1 MLVLR
6 PVELIDLPQ
15 LQQLARDS
23 LVGVTSLPDD
33 TEQLRKKI
41 LDSSASFEKDVQGPG
56 PENYFF
62 VLENLTTRRLV
73 GCSEILATAGFN
85 EPFYSLRNRHFTSA
99 SRELNIEHGVP
110 ALSLCHDLTGH
121 TLLRGFHIDKTLE
134 RTRLSELLS
143 RARLLFIAAH
153 QARFAEAVITE
164 IVGYSD
170 EQGQSPFWDAL
181 GKHFFDLP
189 YVEAERLCGLQS
201 RTFLAELMPQYPI
214 YVPMLPP
221 AAQECIGRIHPD
233 GQEAFDILEREGF
246 ETNSY
251 IDLFDGGPTLY
262 ARTSNIRSIV
272 QSQTAAVHPGS
283 VIDACGSSL
292 VSNYLVS
299 NDSLKGY
306 RAIVAEL
313 DYHAGQPLALSA
325 EMCAALNVTDT
336 SAIRL
341 IAL

>member
-6 PVELIDLPQ
+6 PVELTDLPQ

-23 LVGVTSLPDD
+23 LVGVTSLPDN
-33 TEQLRKKI
+33 TECLREKI
-41 LDSSASFEKDVQGPG
+41 LDSCASFEKNVEGHG

-62 VLENLTTRRLV
+62 VLEDLTQERLV
-73 GCSEILATAGFN
+73 GCSEILATAGFS

-110 ALSLCHDLTGH
+110 ALSLCHDLSGH
-121 TLLRGFHIDKTLE
+121 TLLRGFHIDAALV
-134 RTRLSELLS
+134 RTRFSELLS

-153 QARFAEAVITE
+153 SRRFSEAVITE
-164 IVGYSD
+164 IVGFSSD
-170 EQGQSPFWDAL
+170 EGHSPFWDAV

-189 YVEAERLCGLQS
+189 YAEAERLCGLES

-214 YVPMLPP
+214 YVPMLPQ
-221 AAQECIGRIHPD
+221 AAQDCIGRIHPD

-262 ARTSNIRSIV
+262 ARTPGIRSIA
-272 QSQTAAVHPGS
+272 QSQTGTAKPGAS
-283 VIDACGSSL
+283 IDARGR
-292 VSNYLVS
+292 YLVS
-299 NDSLKGY
+299 NDSLKDY
-306 RAIVAEL
+306 RAIVADL
-313 DYHAGQPLALSA
+313 DYQAGQPVGLSA
-325 EMCAALNVTDT
+325 EMCAALNVIEG
-336 SAIRL
+336 SPIRL

>member
-6 PVELIDLPQ
+6 PVQLSDLPQ
-15 LQQLARDS
+15 LQRLARES

-33 TEQLRKKI
+33 SERLRDKI
-41 LDSSASFEKDVQGPG
+41 LDSCTSFEQDVQNPG
-56 PENYFF
+56 PENYCF
-62 VLENLTTRRLV
+62 VLEDSTTQKLA
-73 GCSEILATAGFN
+73 GCSEILATAGFS
-85 EPFYSLRNRHFTSA
+85 EPFYSLRNRHFNSA

-110 ALSLCHDLTGH
+110 ALSLCHDLSSH
-121 TLLRGFHIDKTLE
+121 TLLRGFHIDAALE
-134 RTRLSELLS
+134 RTAFSELLS

-153 QARFAEAVITE
+153 ARRFADAVITE

-170 EQGQSPFWDAL
+170 ENGHSPFWDAL

-214 YVPMLPP
+214 YVPMLPQ
-221 AAQECIGRIHPD
+221 AAQDCIGRIHPD

-251 IDLFDGGPTLY
+251 VDLFDGGPTLY
-262 ARTSNIRSIV
+262 ARTAGIRSIA
-272 QSQTAAVHPGS
+272 QSHTASANPGS
-283 VIDACGSSL
+283 TLDARGR
-292 VSNYLVS
+292 YLVS
-299 NDSLKGY
+299 NDSLENF
-306 RAIVAEL
+306 RAIVADLEDTDGQSVTL
-313 DYHAGQPLALSA
+313 DAA
-325 EMCAALNVTDT
+325 MCAALRVSNGSPV
-336 SAIRL
+336 RL

>member
-6 PVELIDLPQ
+6 PVEQTDLPQ

-33 TEQLRKKI
+33 SERLREKI
-41 LDSSASFEKDVQGPG
+41 AGSCASFASAAEANG

-62 VLENLTTRRLV
+62 VLEDLDDQRLV
-73 GCSEILATAGFN
+73 GCSEILATAGFD

-110 ALSLCHDLTGH
+110 ALSLCHDLNDH
-121 TLLRGFHIDKTLE
+121 TLLRGFHIDANLV
-134 RTRLSELLS
+134 RTPFSELLS

-153 QARFAEAVITE
+153 APRFAEAVITE

-170 EQGQSPFWDAL
+170 EEGHSPFWDAL

-189 YVEAERLCGLQS
+189 YAEAERLCGLQS
-201 RTFLAELMPQYPI
+201 RSFLAELMPQYPI
-214 YVPMLPP
+214 YVPMLPQ
-221 AAQECIGRIHPD
+221 AAQDCIGRIHPD

-251 IDLFDGGPTLY
+251 IDLFDAGPTLY
-262 ARTSNIRSIV
+262 ARTSNIRSIAR
-272 QSQTAAVHPGS
+272 SQTATVQQRPQ
-283 VIDACGSSL
+283 IDARGRYL
-292 VSNYLVS
+292 LSNNAL
-299 NDSLKGY
+299 LGF
-306 RAIVAEL
+306 RAIMAEL
-313 DYHAGQPLALSA
+313 DFQPDQPLSLTPA
-325 EMCAALNVTDT
+325 MCAALNVTDG
-336 SAIRL
+336 SPIRL

>member
-6 PVELIDLPQ
+6 PVEQTDLPQ
-15 LQQLARDS
+15 LQHLARAS
-23 LVGVTSLPDD
+23 LLGVTSLPDD
-33 TEQLRKKI
+33 SERLREKI
-41 LDSSASFEKDVQGPG
+41 AASIASFTSDAAAHG
-56 PENYFF
+56 PESYCF
-62 VLENLTTRRLV
+62 VLEDLDSQRLL
-73 GCSEILATAGFN
+73 GCSEILATAGHD

-110 ALSLCHDLTGH
+110 ALSLCHDLNDH
-121 TLLRGFHIDKTLE
+121 TLLRGFHIDAALV
-134 RTRLSELLS
+134 RTPFSELLS

-153 QARFAEAVITE
+153 APRFAEAVITE

-170 EQGQSPFWDAL
+170 EAGHSPFWDAL

-189 YVEAERLCGLQS
+189 YAEAERLCGLQS
-201 RTFLAELMPQYPI
+201 RRFLAELMPQYPI

-221 AAQECIGRIHPD
+221 AAQACIGRVHPD

-251 IDLFDGGPTLY
+251 VDLFDAGPTLY
-262 ARTSNIRSIV
+262 ARTANIRSIA
-272 QSQTAAVHPGS
+272 QSQITRVQQQAQL
-283 VIDACGSSL
+283 DARGRFL
-292 VSNYLVS
+292 LS
-299 NDSLKGY
+299 NDALQGF

-313 DYHAGQPLALSA
+313 DYQPGQPLSLTPA
-325 EMCAALNVTDT
+325 MCAALNVADG
-336 SAIRL
+336 SPIRL

>member
-6 PVELIDLPQ
+6 PVELADLPQ

-33 TEQLRKKI
+33 TERLRLRI
-41 LDSSASFEKDVQGPG
+41 LDSCASFDKDVEGHG

-62 VLENLTTRRLV
+62 VLEDLAARRLV

-85 EPFYSLRNRHFTSA
+85 EPFYSLRNRHFNSA

-110 ALSLCHDLTGH
+110 ALSLCQDLSGH
-121 TLLRGFHIDKTLE
+121 TLLRGFHIETALV
-134 RTRLSELLS
+134 RTAFSELLS

-153 QARFAEAVITE
+153 SQRFAQAVITE
-164 IVGYSD
+164 IVGFST
-170 EQGQSPFWDAL
+170 EEAQSPFWDAL

-189 YVEAERLCGLQS
+189 YAEAERLCGLES

-214 YVPMLPP
+214 YVPMLPQ
-221 AAQECIGRIHPD
+221 AAQDCIGRIHPD

-262 ARTSNIRSIV
+262 ARTSNILSIA
-272 QSQTAAVHPGS
+272 QSQTGMAQRAS
-283 VIDACGSSL
+283 LIDACGR
-292 VSNYLVS
+292 YLVS
-299 NDSLKGY
+299 NDALKDY

-313 DYHAGQPLALSA
+313 NVQAGQPVGLSA
-325 EMCAALNVTDT
+325 EMCAALNVTDG
-336 SAIRL
+336 SPIRL

>member
-6 PVELIDLPQ
+6 PVELTDLPQ
-15 LQQLARDS
+15 LQRLAQES

-33 TEQLRKKI
+33 TERLRERI
-41 LDSSASFEKDVQGPG
+41 LDSCASFDKNVQQHG

-62 VLENLTTRRLV
+62 VLEDLTTRRLA
-73 GCSEILATAGFN
+73 GCSEILATAGFG

-110 ALSLCHDLTGH
+110 ALSLCHDLSGH
-121 TLLRGFHIDKTLE
+121 TLLRGFHIDAALV
-134 RTRLSELLS
+134 RTPSSELLS
-143 RARLLFIAAH
+143 RARLMFIAAH
-153 QARFAEAVITE
+153 LPRFAEAVITE
-164 IVGYSD
+164 IVGFSD
-170 EQGQSPFWDAL
+170 EEGRSPFWDAL

-189 YVEAERLCGLQS
+189 YTEAERLCGLES

-214 YVPMLPP
+214 YVPMLPQT
-221 AAQECIGRIHPD
+221 ARDCIGRIHPD

-262 ARTSNIRSIV
+262 ARLANIRSIA
-272 QSQTAAVHPGS
+272 QSQNGTATPGS
-283 VIDACGSSL
+283 TIDARGR
-292 VSNYLVS
+292 YLVS
-299 NDSLKGY
+299 NDSLRNY
-306 RAIVAEL
+306 RAIVADL
-313 DYHAGQPLALSA
+313 DYTAGQPVVLSA
-325 EMCAALNVTDT
+325 EMCEALNVTDG
-336 SAIRL
+336 SPIRV

>member
-6 PVELIDLPQ
+6 PVELSDLPQ
-15 LQQLARDS
+15 LQRLARDS
-23 LVGVTSLPDD
+23 LPGVTSLPDD
-33 TEQLRKKI
+33 TGRLRERI
-41 LDSSASFEKDVQGPG
+41 IGSCDSFEKDAAVQGPQ
-56 PENYFF
+56 NYFF
-62 VLENLTTRRLV
+62 VLEDIDTQRLM

-110 ALSLCHDLTGH
+110 ALSLCHDLSGH
-121 TLLRGFHIDKTLE
+121 TMLRGFHIDAALV
-134 RTRLSELLS
+134 RTPFSELLS

-153 QARFAEAVITE
+153 AQRFSEAVITE

-170 EQGQSPFWDAL
+170 EQGHSPFWDAL

-189 YVEAERLCGLQS
+189 YAEAERLCGLQS

-221 AAQECIGRIHPD
+221 AAQDCIGRVHPD
-233 GQEAFDILEREGF
+233 GQEAFDILAREGF

-251 IDLFDGGPTLY
+251 IDLFDAGPTLY
-262 ARTSNIRSIV
+262 ARTTNIHSIV
-272 QSQTAAVHPGS
+272 RSQIAPVQQQPR
-283 VIDACGSSL
+283 IDARGR
-292 VSNYLVS
+292 YLLS
-299 NDSLKGY
+299 NDALHGF

-313 DYHAGQPLALSA
+313 DYQPDHPLSLTPA
-325 EMCAALNVTDT
+325 MCAALNVTNG
-336 SAIRL
+336 SPIRL

>member
-6 PVELIDLPQ
+6 PVDLTDLPQ

-33 TEQLRKKI
+33 TECLREKI
-41 LDSSASFEKDVQGPG
+41 LDSCASFEKDVEGHG

-62 VLENLTTRRLV
+62 VLEDLTRERLV
-73 GCSEILATAGFN
+73 GCSEILATAGFS

-110 ALSLCHDLTGH
+110 ALSLCHDLSGH
-121 TLLRGFHIDKTLE
+121 TLLRGFHIDAALV
-134 RTRLSELLS
+134 RTRFSELLS

-153 QARFAEAVITE
+153 SQRFAEAVITE
-164 IVGYSD
+164 IVGFSSD
-170 EQGQSPFWDAL
+170 EGHSPFWDAV

-189 YVEAERLCGLQS
+189 YTEAERLCGLES

-214 YVPMLPP
+214 YVPMLPQ
-221 AAQECIGRIHPD
+221 AAQDCIGRIHPD

-262 ARTSNIRSIV
+262 ARTPGIRSIA
-272 QSQTAAVHPGS
+272 QSQTGTAKPVAS
-283 VIDACGSSL
+283 IDALGS
-292 VSNYLVS
+292 YLVS
-299 NDSLKGY
+299 NDSLKDY
-306 RAIVAEL
+306 RAIVADL
-313 DYHAGQPLALSA
+313 DYQAGQPVGLSA
-325 EMCAALNVTDT
+325 EMCAALNVTEG
-336 SAIRL
+336 SSIRL

>member
-6 PVELIDLPQ
+6 PVELTDLPQ

-23 LVGVTSLPDD
+23 LVGVTSLPDN
-33 TEQLRKKI
+33 TECLREKI
-41 LDSSASFEKDVQGPG
+41 LDSCASFEKNVEGHG

-62 VLENLTTRRLV
+62 VLEDLTQERLV
-73 GCSEILATAGFN
+73 GCSEILATAGFS

-110 ALSLCHDLTGH
+110 ALSLCHDLSGH
-121 TLLRGFHIDKTLE
+121 TLLRGFHIDAALV
-134 RTRLSELLS
+134 RTRFSELLS

-153 QARFAEAVITE
+153 SQRFSEAVITE
-164 IVGYSD
+164 IVGFSSD
-170 EQGQSPFWDAL
+170 EGHSPFWDAV

-189 YVEAERLCGLQS
+189 YAEAERLCGLES

-214 YVPMLPP
+214 YVPMLPQ
-221 AAQECIGRIHPD
+221 AAQDCIGRIHPD

-262 ARTSNIRSIV
+262 ARTPGIRSIA
-272 QSQTAAVHPGS
+272 QSQTGTAKPGAS
-283 VIDACGSSL
+283 IDARGS
-292 VSNYLVS
+292 YLVS
-299 NDSLKGY
+299 NDSLKDY
-306 RAIVAEL
+306 RAIVADL
-313 DYHAGQPLALSA
+313 DYQAGQPVGLSA
-325 EMCAALNVTDT
+325 EMCAALIVTEG
-336 SAIRL
+336 SPIRL

>member
-6 PVELIDLPQ
+6 PVELTDLPQ

-33 TEQLRKKI
+33 TECLREKI
-41 LDSSASFEKDVQGPG
+41 LDSCASFEKDVEGHG

-62 VLENLTTRRLV
+62 VLEDLTRERLV
-73 GCSEILATAGFN
+73 GCSEILATAGFS

-110 ALSLCHDLTGH
+110 ALSLCHDLSGH
-121 TLLRGFHIDKTLE
+121 TLLRGFHIDAALV
-134 RTRLSELLS
+134 RTRFSELLS

-153 QARFAEAVITE
+153 SQRFSEAVITE
-164 IVGYSD
+164 IVGFSSD
-170 EQGQSPFWDAL
+170 EGHSPFWDAV

-189 YVEAERLCGLQS
+189 YAEAERLCGLES

-214 YVPMLPP
+214 YVPMLPQ
-221 AAQECIGRIHPD
+221 AAQDCIGRIHPD

-262 ARTSNIRSIV
+262 ARTPGIRSIA
-272 QSQTAAVHPGS
+272 QSQTGTAKPGAS
-283 VIDACGSSL
+283 IDARGS
-292 VSNYLVS
+292 YLVS
-299 NDSLKGY
+299 NDSLKDY
-306 RAIVAEL
+306 RAIVADL
-313 DYHAGQPLALSA
+313 DYQAGQPVGLSA
-325 EMCAALNVTDT
+325 EMCAALIVTEG
-336 SAIRL
+336 SPIRL

>member
-6 PVELIDLPQ
+6 PVEPTDLPQ

-33 TEQLRKKI
+33 SERLREKI
-41 LDSSASFEKDVQGPG
+41 AASCASFDKDIQAQG

-62 VLENLTTRRLV
+62 VLEDLDTRRLV

-110 ALSLCHDLTGH
+110 ALSLCHDLNDH
-121 TLLRGFHIDKTLE
+121 TLLRGFHIDNALV
-134 RTRLSELLS
+134 RSAFSELLS

-153 QARFAEAVITE
+153 ASRFADAVITE

-170 EQGQSPFWDAL
+170 ENGHSPFWDAL

-221 AAQECIGRIHPD
+221 EAQACIGRIHPD

-251 IDLFDGGPTLY
+251 IDLFDAGPTLY
-262 ARTSNIRSIV
+262 ARTANIRSIAR
-272 QSQTAAVHPGS
+272 SQTATVRQQAQ
-283 VIDACGSSL
+283 IDARGR
-292 VSNYLVS
+292 YLVS
-299 NDSLKGY
+299 NDALHGF

-313 DYHAGQPLALSA
+313 DYQPDQPLSLTPAL
-325 EMCAALNVTDT
+325 CTALKVTDGST
-336 SAIRL
+336 IRL
-341 IAL
+341 TAL

>member
-6 PVELIDLPQ
+6 PVEQTDLPQ

-33 TEQLRKKI
+33 SERLREKI
-41 LDSSASFEKDVQGPG
+41 AGSCASFDSEAASQG

-62 VLENLTTRRLV
+62 VLEDLDRQRLV
-73 GCSEILATAGFN
+73 GCSEILATAGFD

-110 ALSLCHDLTGH
+110 ALSLCHDLSGH
-121 TLLRGFHIDKTLE
+121 TLLRGFHINAELV
-134 RTRLSELLS
+134 RTPFSELLS

-153 QARFAEAVITE
+153 TRRFAEAVITE
-164 IVGYSD
+164 LVGYSD
-170 EQGQSPFWDAL
+170 EQGHSPFWDAL

-189 YVEAERLCGLQS
+189 YAEAERLCGLQS

-214 YVPMLPP
+214 YVPMLPQ
-221 AAQECIGRIHPD
+221 AAQDCIGRIHPD

-251 IDLFDGGPTLY
+251 IDLFDAGPTLY
-262 ARTSNIRSIV
+262 ARTSNIRSIAR
-272 QSQTAAVHPGS
+272 SQTATVQQKPQ
-283 VIDACGSSL
+283 IDARGR
-292 VSNYLVS
+292 YLLS
-299 NDSLKGY
+299 NDALHGFRS
-306 RAIVAEL
+306 IMAEL
-313 DYHAGQPLALSA
+313 DYQTDQPLSLTPA
-325 EMCAALNVTDT
+325 MCAALTVTDG
-336 SAIRL
+336 SPIRL

>member
-6 PVELIDLPQ
+6 PVEQTDLPQ

-33 TEQLRKKI
+33 SERLREKI
-41 LDSSASFEKDVQGPG
+41 AGSCASFDSEAASQG

-62 VLENLTTRRLV
+62 VLEDLDRQRLV
-73 GCSEILATAGFN
+73 GCSEILATAGFD

-110 ALSLCHDLTGH
+110 ALSLCHDLSGH
-121 TLLRGFHIDKTLE
+121 TLLRGFHINAELV
-134 RTRLSELLS
+134 RTPFSELLS

-153 QARFAEAVITE
+153 TRRFAEAVITE
-164 IVGYSD
+164 LVGYSD
-170 EQGQSPFWDAL
+170 EQGHSPFWDSL

-189 YVEAERLCGLQS
+189 YAEAERLCGLQS

-214 YVPMLPP
+214 YVPMLPQ
-221 AAQECIGRIHPD
+221 AAQDCIGRIHPD

-251 IDLFDGGPTLY
+251 IDLFDAGPTLY
-262 ARTSNIRSIV
+262 ARTSNIRSIAR
-272 QSQTAAVHPGS
+272 SQTATVQQKPQ
-283 VIDACGSSL
+283 IDARGR
-292 VSNYLVS
+292 YLLS
-299 NDSLKGY
+299 NDALHGFRS
-306 RAIVAEL
+306 IMAEL
-313 DYHAGQPLALSA
+313 DYQTDQPLSLTPA
-325 EMCAALNVTDT
+325 MCAALNVTDG
-336 SAIRL
+336 SPIRL

>member
-6 PVELIDLPQ
+6 PVEPTDLPQ

-33 TEQLRKKI
+33 SERLRVKI
-41 LDSSASFEKDVQGPG
+41 AGSCASFASAAEANG

-62 VLENLTTRRLV
+62 VLEDLDEQRLV
-73 GCSEILATAGFN
+73 GCSEILATAGFD

-110 ALSLCHDLTGH
+110 ALSLCHDLNDH
-121 TLLRGFHIDKTLE
+121 TLLRGFHIDAALV
-134 RTRLSELLS
+134 RTPFSELLS

-153 QARFAEAVITE
+153 APRFAEAVITE

-170 EQGQSPFWDAL
+170 EEGHSPFWDAL

-214 YVPMLPP
+214 YVPMLPQ
-221 AAQECIGRIHPD
+221 AAQDCIGRIHPD

-251 IDLFDGGPTLY
+251 IDLFDAGPTLY
-262 ARTSNIRSIV
+262 ARTSNIRSIAR
-272 QSQTAAVHPGS
+272 SQTATVQQRPQ
-283 VIDACGSSL
+283 IDARGR
-292 VSNYLVS
+292 YLLS
-299 NDSLKGY
+299 NDALHGF
-306 RAIVAEL
+306 RAIMAEL
-313 DYHAGQPLALSA
+313 DYQPDQPLSLTPA
-325 EMCAALNVTDT
+325 MCAALNVTDG
-336 SAIRL
+336 SPIRL

>member
-6 PVELIDLPQ
+6 PVEQTDLPQ

-33 TEQLRKKI
+33 SERLRAKI
-41 LDSSASFEKDVQGPG
+41 AGSCASFASAAAANG

-62 VLENLTTRRLV
+62 VLEDLDEQRLV
-73 GCSEILATAGFN
+73 GCSEILATAGFD

-110 ALSLCHDLTGH
+110 ALSLCHDLNDH
-121 TLLRGFHIDKTLE
+121 TLLRGFHIDANLV
-134 RTRLSELLS
+134 RTPFSELLS
-143 RARLLFIAAH
+143 RARLLFMAAH
-153 QARFAEAVITE
+153 APRFAEAVITE

-170 EQGQSPFWDAL
+170 EEGHSPFWDAL

-214 YVPMLPP
+214 YVPMLPQ
-221 AAQECIGRIHPD
+221 AAQDCIGRIHPD

-251 IDLFDGGPTLY
+251 IDLFDAGPTLY
-262 ARTSNIRSIV
+262 ARTANIRSIARSQMATV
-272 QSQTAAVHPGS
+272 QQQPQ
-283 VIDACGSSL
+283 IDARGR
-292 VSNYLVS
+292 YLLS
-299 NDSLKGY
+299 NDALHGF
-306 RAIVAEL
+306 RAMIAEL
-313 DYHAGQPLALSA
+313 DYQPDQPLSLTPA
-325 EMCAALNVTDT
+325 MCAALNVTDG
-336 SAIRL
+336 SPIRL

>member
-6 PVELIDLPQ
+6 PVEQTDLPQ

-33 TEQLRKKI
+33 SERLRAKI
-41 LDSSASFEKDVQGPG
+41 AGSCASFASAAEANG

-62 VLENLTTRRLV
+62 VLEDLDSQRLL
-73 GCSEILATAGFN
+73 GCSEILATAGFD

-110 ALSLCHDLTGH
+110 ALSLCHDLNDH
-121 TLLRGFHIDKTLE
+121 TLLRGFHIDANLV
-134 RTRLSELLS
+134 RTPFSELLS

-153 QARFAEAVITE
+153 APRFAEAVITE

-170 EQGQSPFWDAL
+170 EAGNSPFWDAL

-189 YVEAERLCGLQS
+189 YAEAERLCGLQS

-214 YVPMLPP
+214 YVPMLPQ
-221 AAQECIGRIHPD
+221 AAQDCIGRIHPD

-251 IDLFDGGPTLY
+251 IDLFDAGPTLY
-262 ARTSNIRSIV
+262 ARTANIRSIAR
-272 QSQTAAVHPGS
+272 SQTATVQQRPQ
-283 VIDACGSSL
+283 IDSRGR
-292 VSNYLVS
+292 YLLS
-299 NDSLKGY
+299 NDALHGF
-306 RAIVAEL
+306 RAIMAEL
-313 DYHAGQPLALSA
+313 DFQPDQPLSLTPA
-325 EMCAALNVTDT
+325 MCAALNVTDG
-336 SAIRL
+336 SPIRL

>member
-6 PVELIDLPQ
+6 PVELTDLPQ

-33 TEQLRKKI
+33 SERLREKI
-41 LDSSASFEKDVQGPG
+41 LDSCASFDKDVQGNG

-62 VLENLTTRRLV
+62 VLEDCDAGRLT
-73 GCSEILATAGFN
+73 GCSEILATAGFS
-85 EPFYSLRNRHFTSA
+85 EPFYSLRNRHFTST

-110 ALSLCHDLTGH
+110 ALSLCHDLSGH
-121 TLLRGFHIDKTLE
+121 TLLRGFHIDAALV
-134 RTRLSELLS
+134 RTPFSELLS

-153 QARFAEAVITE
+153 SARFSEAVITE

-170 EQGQSPFWDAL
+170 DQGQSPFWDAL

-189 YVEAERLCGLQS
+189 YVEAERLCGLES

-214 YVPMLPP
+214 YVPMLPK

-262 ARTSNIRSIV
+262 ARTANIRSIAH
-272 QSQTAAVHPGS
+272 SHTGTAQPVET
-283 VIDACGSSL
+283 IDARGS
-292 VSNYLVS
+292 YLVS
-299 NDSLKGY
+299 NDSFKDY
-306 RAIVAEL
+306 RAIITEL
-313 DYHAGQPLALSA
+313 DYTAGQPVGLSA
-325 EMCAALNVTDT
+325 DLCAALNVTDG
-336 SAIRL
+336 SPIRL

>member
-6 PVELIDLPQ
+6 PVELTDLPQ

-33 TEQLRKKI
+33 SERLREKI
-41 LDSSASFEKDVQGPG
+41 LDSCASFDKDVEGNG

-62 VLENLTTRRLV
+62 VLEDVASQRLA
-73 GCSEILATAGFN
+73 GCSEVLATAGFS

-110 ALSLCHDLTGH
+110 ALSLCHDLSGH
-121 TLLRGFHIDKTLE
+121 TLLRGFHIDAE
-134 RTRLSELLS
+134 RVGTPFSELLS

-153 QARFAEAVITE
+153 APRFAEAVITE

-189 YVEAERLCGLQS
+189 YVEAERLCGLES

-221 AAQECIGRIHPD
+221 AAQACIGRIHPD
-233 GQEAFDILEREGF
+233 GQEAFDILAREGF

-262 ARTSNIRSIV
+262 ARTSNIRSIAR
-272 QSQTAAVHPGS
+272 SHTAVAQLAEG
-283 VIDACGSSL
+283 IDARGS
-292 VSNYLVS
+292 YLVS
-299 NDSLKGY
+299 NDSLKDF

-313 DYHAGQPLALSA
+313 DYNAGQPVGLSA
-325 EMCAALNVTDT
+325 EMCAALNVTDG
-336 SAIRL
+336 SPIRL

>member
-6 PVELIDLPQ
+6 PVEQTDLPQ

-33 TEQLRKKI
+33 SERLRAKI
-41 LDSSASFEKDVQGPG
+41 AASCASFASAAAAHG

-62 VLENLTTRRLV
+62 VLEDLDDQRLV
-73 GCSEILATAGFN
+73 GCSEILATAGFD

-110 ALSLCHDLTGH
+110 ALSLCHDLSGH
-121 TLLRGFHIDKTLE
+121 TLLRGFHINAELV
-134 RTRLSELLS
+134 RTPFSELLS
-143 RARLLFIAAH
+143 RARLLFIAAN
-153 QARFAEAVITE
+153 APRFAEAVITE

-170 EQGQSPFWDAL
+170 EEGHSPFWDAL

-189 YVEAERLCGLQS
+189 YAEAERLCGLQS

-214 YVPMLPP
+214 YVPMLPQ
-221 AAQECIGRIHPD
+221 AAQDCIGRIHPD

-251 IDLFDGGPTLY
+251 IDLFDAGPTLY
-262 ARTSNIRSIV
+262 ARTSNIRSIAR
-272 QSQTAAVHPGS
+272 SQTATVQQKPQ
-283 VIDACGSSL
+283 IDARGR
-292 VSNYLVS
+292 YLLS
-299 NDSLKGY
+299 NDALHGFRS
-306 RAIVAEL
+306 IMAEL
-313 DYHAGQPLALSA
+313 DYQPDQPLSLTPA
-325 EMCAALNVTDT
+325 MCAALNVTDG
-336 SAIRL
+336 SPIRL

>member
-6 PVELIDLPQ
+6 PVELTDLPQ

-33 TEQLRKKI
+33 TECLREKI
-41 LDSSASFEKDVQGPG
+41 LDSCASFEKNVEGHG

-62 VLENLTTRRLV
+62 VLEDLTRERLV
-73 GCSEILATAGFN
+73 GCSEILATAGFS

-110 ALSLCHDLTGH
+110 ALSLCHDLSGH
-121 TLLRGFHIDKTLE
+121 TLLRGFHIDAALV
-134 RTRLSELLS
+134 RTRFSELLS

-153 QARFAEAVITE
+153 SQRFSEAVITE
-164 IVGYSD
+164 IVGFSSD
-170 EQGQSPFWDAL
+170 EGHSPFWDAV

-189 YVEAERLCGLQS
+189 YVEAERLCGLES

-214 YVPMLPP
+214 YVPMLPQ
-221 AAQECIGRIHPD
+221 AAQDCIGRIHPD

-262 ARTSNIRSIV
+262 ARTPGIRSIA
-272 QSQTAAVHPGS
+272 QSQTGTAKPGAS
-283 VIDACGSSL
+283 IDARGS
-292 VSNYLVS
+292 YLVS
-299 NDSLKGY
+299 NDSLKDY
-306 RAIVAEL
+306 RAIVADL
-313 DYHAGQPLALSA
+313 DYQAGQTVGLST
-325 EMCAALNVTDT
+325 EMCAALNVTEG
-336 SAIRL
+336 SPIRL

>member
-6 PVELIDLPQ
+6 PVEQNDLPQ
-15 LQQLARDS
+15 LQQLAHDS

-33 TEQLRKKI
+33 SERLREKI
-41 LDSSASFEKDVQGPG
+41 AGSCASFASEAAAHG

-62 VLENLTTRRLV
+62 VLEDTDSQRLV
-73 GCSEILATAGFN
+73 GCSEILAKAGFG

-110 ALSLCHDLTGH
+110 ALSLCHDLNDH
-121 TLLRGFHIDKTLE
+121 TLLRGFHIDAALV
-134 RTRLSELLS
+134 RTPFSELLS

-153 QARFAEAVITE
+153 AQRFAEAVITE

-170 EQGQSPFWDAL
+170 EDGHSPFWDAL

-189 YVEAERLCGLQS
+189 YAEAERLCGLQS
-201 RTFLAELMPQYPI
+201 RAFLAELMPQYPI
-214 YVPMLPP
+214 YVPMLPQ
-221 AAQECIGRIHPD
+221 AAQDCIGRIHPD

-251 IDLFDGGPTLY
+251 IDLFDAGPTLY
-262 ARTSNIRSIV
+262 ARTANIRSV
-272 QSQTAAVHPGS
+272 AQSRTARAQQQPR
-283 VIDACGSSL
+283 IDARSH
-292 VSNYLVS
+292 YLLS
-299 NDSLKGY
+299 NDALHGF

-313 DYHAGQPLALSA
+313 DYHPDQPLSLTPA
-325 EMCAALNVTDT
+325 MCAALNVTDD
-336 SAIRL
+336 SPIRL

>member
-6 PVELIDLPQ
+6 PVEQTDLPQ

-33 TEQLRKKI
+33 SERLREKI
-41 LDSSASFEKDVQGPG
+41 AGSCASFANATEANG

-62 VLENLTTRRLV
+62 VLEDPDDQSLR
-73 GCSEILATAGFN
+73 GCSEILATAGFD

-110 ALSLCHDLTGH
+110 ALSLCHDLNDH
-121 TLLRGFHIDKTLE
+121 TLLRGFHIDTALV
-134 RTRLSELLS
+134 RTPFSELLS

-153 QARFAEAVITE
+153 APRFAEAVITE

-170 EQGQSPFWDAL
+170 EEGHSPFWDAL

-189 YVEAERLCGLQS
+189 YAEAERLCGLQS
-201 RTFLAELMPQYPI
+201 RSFLAELMPQYPI
-214 YVPMLPP
+214 YVPMLPQ
-221 AAQECIGRIHPD
+221 AAQDCIGRIHPD

-251 IDLFDGGPTLY
+251 IDLFDAGPTLY
-262 ARTSNIRSIV
+262 ARTSNIRSIAR
-272 QSQTAAVHPGS
+272 SQTATVQQQPQ
-283 VIDACGSSL
+283 IDARGR
-292 VSNYLVS
+292 YLLS
-299 NDSLKGY
+299 NDALHGF
-306 RAIVAEL
+306 RAIMAEL
-313 DYHAGQPLALSA
+313 DFQPDQPLSLTPA
-325 EMCAALNVTDT
+325 MCAALNVTDG
-336 SAIRL
+336 SPIRL

>member
-6 PVELIDLPQ
+6 PVEQTDLPQ

-33 TEQLRKKI
+33 SERLREKI
-41 LDSSASFEKDVQGPG
+41 AGSCASFASAAEANG

-62 VLENLTTRRLV
+62 VLEDLDDHSLR
-73 GCSEILATAGFN
+73 GCSEILATAGFD

-110 ALSLCHDLTGH
+110 ALSLCHDLNDH
-121 TLLRGFHIDKTLE
+121 TLLRGFHIDANLV
-134 RTRLSELLS
+134 RTPFSELLS

-153 QARFAEAVITE
+153 APRFAEAVITE

-170 EQGQSPFWDAL
+170 EEGHSPFWDAL

-189 YVEAERLCGLQS
+189 YAEAERLCGLQS
-201 RTFLAELMPQYPI
+201 RSFLAELMPQYPI
-214 YVPMLPP
+214 YVPMLPQ
-221 AAQECIGRIHPD
+221 AAQDCIGRIHPD

-251 IDLFDGGPTLY
+251 IDLFDAGPTLY
-262 ARTSNIRSIV
+262 ARTSNIRSIAR
-272 QSQTAAVHPGS
+272 SQTATVQQRPQ
-283 VIDACGSSL
+283 IDARGRFL
-292 VSNYLVS
+292 LS
-299 NDSLKGY
+299 NDALSGF
-306 RAIVAEL
+306 RAMIAEL
-313 DYHAGQPLALSA
+313 DYQPDQPLSLTPA
-325 EMCAALNVTDT
+325 MCAALNVTDG
-336 SAIRL
+336 SPIRL

>member
-6 PVELIDLPQ
+6 PVEPNDLPQ

-33 TEQLRKKI
+33 SERLSEKI
-41 LDSSASFEKDVQGPG
+41 AASCAAFDSDVAAQG

-62 VLENLTTRRLV
+62 VLEDLDTRRLV

-110 ALSLCHDLTGH
+110 ALSLCHDLSGH
-121 TLLRGFHIDKTLE
+121 TLLRGFHIDAALV
-134 RTRLSELLS
+134 RTPFSELLS

-153 QARFAEAVITE
+153 APRFAEAVITE

-170 EQGQSPFWDAL
+170 EQGHSPFWDAL

-214 YVPMLPP
+214 YVPMLPQ
-221 AAQECIGRIHPD
+221 AAQDCIGRIHPD

-251 IDLFDGGPTLY
+251 IDLFDAGPTLY
-262 ARTSNIRSIV
+262 ARTANIRSIAL
-272 QSQTAAVHPGS
+272 SQTAKVQEEPL
-283 VIDACGSSL
+283 IDARGR
-292 VSNYLVS
+292 YLVS
-299 NDSLKGY
+299 NDALHGF
-306 RAIVAEL
+306 RAVVAEL
-313 DYHAGQPLALSA
+313 DFQPGQPLALDPA
-325 EMCAALNVTDT
+325 LCAALNVRAGGT
-336 SAIRL
+336 IRV

>member
-6 PVELIDLPQ
+6 PVEPNDLPQ

-33 TEQLRKKI
+33 SAHLGEKI
-41 LDSSASFEKDVQGPG
+41 AASCASFDSDAAAQG

-62 VLENLTTRRLV
+62 VLEDIDSHRLV

-110 ALSLCHDLTGH
+110 ALSLCHDLSGH
-121 TLLRGFHIDKTLE
+121 TLLRGFHIDATLV
-134 RTRLSELLS
+134 RTPFSELLS

-153 QARFAEAVITE
+153 APRFAEAVITE

-170 EQGQSPFWDAL
+170 EQGHSPFWDAL

-214 YVPMLPP
+214 YVPMLPQ
-221 AAQECIGRIHPD
+221 AAQDCIGRIHPD

-251 IDLFDGGPTLY
+251 IDLFDAGPTLY
-262 ARTSNIRSIV
+262 ARTANIRSIA
-272 QSQTAAVHPGS
+272 QSQTVTVQEEPL
-283 VIDACGSSL
+283 IDARGR
-292 VSNYLVS
+292 YLVS
-299 NDSLKGY
+299 NDALHGF
-306 RAIVAEL
+306 RAVVTEL
-313 DYHAGQPLALSA
+313 DFQPGQPLGLDPAL
-325 EMCAALNVTDT
+325 CAALNVRAGGT
-336 SAIRL
+336 IRL

>member
-6 PVELIDLPQ
+6 PVEPTDLPQ

-33 TEQLRKKI
+33 SERLREKI
-41 LDSSASFEKDVQGPG
+41 AGSCASFDHDIQAQG

-62 VLENLTTRRLV
+62 VLEDLDTRRLV

-110 ALSLCHDLTGH
+110 ALSLCHDLNDH
-121 TLLRGFHIDKTLE
+121 TLLRGFHIDNALV
-134 RTRLSELLS
+134 RSAFSELLS

-153 QARFAEAVITE
+153 AQRFADAVITE

-170 EQGQSPFWDAL
+170 ENGHSPFWDAL

-221 AAQECIGRIHPD
+221 EAQACIGRIHPD

-251 IDLFDGGPTLY
+251 IDLFDAGPTLY
-262 ARTSNIRSIV
+262 ARTANIRSIAR
-272 QSQTAAVHPGS
+272 SQTATVRQQAQ
-283 VIDACGSSL
+283 IDARGR
-292 VSNYLVS
+292 YLVS
-299 NDSLKGY
+299 NDALHGF

-313 DYHAGQPLALSA
+313 DYQPDQPLSLTPAL
-325 EMCAALNVTDT
+325 CTALKVTDGST
-336 SAIRL
+336 IRL
-341 IAL
+341 TAL

>member
-6 PVELIDLPQ
+6 PVEQTDLPQ

-33 TEQLRKKI
+33 SERLRERI
-41 LDSSASFEKDVQGPG
+41 AGSRASFASAAEVNG

-62 VLENLTTRRLV
+62 VLEDLDDQRLV
-73 GCSEILATAGFN
+73 GCSEILATAGFD

-110 ALSLCHDLTGH
+110 ALSLCHDLNDH
-121 TLLRGFHIDKTLE
+121 TLLRGFHIDANLV
-134 RTRLSELLS
+134 RTPFSELLS

-153 QARFAEAVITE
+153 APRFAEAVITE

-170 EQGQSPFWDAL
+170 EAGNSPFWDAL

-189 YVEAERLCGLQS
+189 YAEAERLCGLQS

-214 YVPMLPP
+214 YVPMLPQ
-221 AAQECIGRIHPD
+221 AAQDCIGRIHPD

-251 IDLFDGGPTLY
+251 IDLFDAGPTLY
-262 ARTSNIRSIV
+262 ARTSNIRSIAR
-272 QSQTAAVHPGS
+272 SQTATVQQRPQ
-283 VIDACGSSL
+283 IDARGR
-292 VSNYLVS
+292 YLLS
-299 NDSLKGY
+299 NDALHGF
-306 RAIVAEL
+306 RAIMAEL
-313 DYHAGQPLALSA
+313 DFQPDQPLSLTPA
-325 EMCAALNVTDT
+325 MCAALNVTDG
-336 SAIRL
+336 SPIRL

>member
-6 PVELIDLPQ
+6 PVDLTDLPQ

-33 TEQLRKKI
+33 TECLREKI
-41 LDSSASFEKDVQGPG
+41 LDSCASFEKDVEGHG

-62 VLENLTTRRLV
+62 VLEDLTRERLV
-73 GCSEILATAGFN
+73 GCSEILATAGFS

-110 ALSLCHDLTGH
+110 ALSLCHDLSGH
-121 TLLRGFHIDKTLE
+121 TLLRGFHIDAALV
-134 RTRLSELLS
+134 RTRFSELLS

-153 QARFAEAVITE
+153 SQRFAEAVITE
-164 IVGYSD
+164 IVGFSSD
-170 EQGQSPFWDAL
+170 EGHSPFWDAV

-189 YVEAERLCGLQS
+189 YTEAERLCGLES

-214 YVPMLPP
+214 YVPMLPQ
-221 AAQECIGRIHPD
+221 AAQDCIGRIHPD

-262 ARTSNIRSIV
+262 ARTPGIRSIA
-272 QSQTAAVHPGS
+272 QSQTGTAKPGAS
-283 VIDACGSSL
+283 IDALGS
-292 VSNYLVS
+292 YLVS
-299 NDSLKGY
+299 NDSLKDY
-306 RAIVAEL
+306 RAIVADL
-313 DYHAGQPLALSA
+313 DYQAGQPVGLSA
-325 EMCAALNVTDT
+325 EMCAALNVTEG
-336 SAIRL
+336 SPIRL